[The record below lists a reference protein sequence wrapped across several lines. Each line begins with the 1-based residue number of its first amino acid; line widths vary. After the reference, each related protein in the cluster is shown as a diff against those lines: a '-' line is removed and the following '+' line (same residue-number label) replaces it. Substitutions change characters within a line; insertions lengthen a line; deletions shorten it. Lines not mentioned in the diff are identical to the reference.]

1 MIFRS
6 VPIIFLMPPVKRQVT
21 CMIFRI
27 IFIMMLM
34 HKLARHKHDGV
45 IILIMLER

>member
-1 MIFRS
+1 M
-6 VPIIFLMPPVKRQVT
+6 LPVKRQVT

-27 IFIMMLM
+27 IFIIMLM
-34 HKLARHKHDGV
+34 QHDGV